1 MSVFCIYSRPAAGS
15 ERKMRVAST
24 ITAILIAS
32 VTAVAAAPS
41 ELNKISCPDGRFTVP
56 ECCRRVDS
64 TGKGFGCTYVGVSPK
79 NNKEFK
85 QMCHKLKKQP
95 SCCANSL
102 VPIDSCKL
110 VT

>member
-1 MSVFCIYSRPAAGS
+1 
-15 ERKMRVAST
+15 MRVAST
-24 ITAILIAS
+24 ISAILILIAS
-32 VTAVAAAPS
+32 VASTAAAPS
-41 ELNKISCPDGRFTVP
+41 ELNKISCPDGRFTIA

-64 TGKGFGCTYVGVSPK
+64 TGKGFDCAYTGTWPK

-95 SCCANSL
+95 ACCANSL
-102 VPIDSCKL
+102 VPIDLCKL